1 MVDHD
6 IHRIAAFGQEVDCSA
21 QQSLGTCAANA
32 WQDDKAGVNVLRGNQ
47 SAKIP
52 RVFRDEN
59 KVPFKASGQNLAVR
73 RAQAAEVPRMYGDM
87 YAFGIESLADPR
99 RQALVKKQAHARAAA
114 GSQAAFRQ
122 GLPEGRPRSGWA
134 LA

>member
-21 QQSLGTCAANA
+21 QQCLGTSAANA
-32 WQDDKAGVNVLRGNQ
+32 WQDDKAGVNVLCGNQ

-59 KVPFKASGQNLAVR
+59 KVPFNAAGQNHAVR
-73 RAQAAEVPRMYGDM
+73 CAQAAEVPRMYGDM

-99 RQALVKKQAHARAAA
+99 
-114 GSQAAFRQ
+114 
-122 GLPEGRPRSGWA
+122 
-134 LA
+134 